1 MIKEFLKQL
10 QSHDDA
16 DEDKISL
23 NEILITDKNRIVYEK
38 WISVFNV
45 MNPMQI
51 VEGLRVV
58 SNSMKMSQRDEI
70 ILLAYTKFM
79 EQNMAKMLAGLPEE
93 HKQNIINKGK
103 DKEAYDGTM
112 FN

>member
-10 QSHDDA
+10 ENHDTK
-16 DEDKISL
+16 EDKISL
-23 NEILITDKNRIVYEK
+23 NEILVTDKNRIVYEK

-51 VEGLRVV
+51 MEGLRVV

-79 EQNMAKMLAGLPEE
+79 EQNMAKLLSDIPPE
-93 HKQNIINKGK
+93 HRQSIMSKGK
-103 DKEAYDGTM
+103 NKEAYDGTM